1 MPKANF
7 QGRTVPFQG
16 VCGSTWNCVFQSNR
30 VNPVDQTKC
39 LVRPGWS
46 MGCKDS
52 LLTTIWF
59 AKFETCTW
67 TTAYVKCRLGIFKK
81 LIDPLV
87 EWKISNE
94 LYVPGWQNWHWGGC
108 FVPLNSHVNRGS
120 QISHSKV
127 TQSDSASCPK
137 LLSPPLLDNSET
149 LCRPFGEIG
158 AAFVLRIQ
166 LAASHFMVP
175 FITFAPNVALLP
187 GKKRLGG
194 RRGKLGMVEQSIH
207 PAPKNARFLTSFRW
221 DLKIRR
227 KSRKRITPPTI
238 TP

>member
-1 MPKANF
+1 MVQLGSLGPWKSNDLKDAKGQFSGTNCSF
-7 QGRTVPFQG
+7 SGSVWLHLELYVSIKPCKSSRPNKVPGPTWMIHGLQGF
-16 VCGSTWNCVFQSNR
+16 
-30 VNPVDQTKC
+30 
-39 LVRPGWS
+39 
-46 MGCKDS
+46 
-52 LLTTIWF
+52 LTTIWF

-81 LIDPLV
+81 VIDPLV

-94 LYVPGWQNWHWGGC
+94 LYVPGWQNWHWGGS

-187 GKKRLGG
+187 GKKRLG
-194 RRGKLGMVEQSIH
+194 LF
-207 PAPKNARFLTSFRW
+207 A
-221 DLKIRR
+221 
-227 KSRKRITPPTI
+227 
-238 TP
+238 